1 MLRGLCVLLLAPWAA
16 LCAVRVVGTGE
27 VCMMCLS
34 GPPGPALLMK
44 YFREKK
50 GRTVSGVG
58 KGEGTKVGEGRDKKG
73 GKGRSGR
80 KRERGVFTQ
89 LTIGNKAIH
98 CVKNIEKNP
107 LVICRNIICVTG
119 FVKIA
124 HEPIAIYLEVSNAY
138 CNPAYNF
145 ISKVLKR
152 QESMKYEMLN

>member
-1 MLRGLCVLLLAPWAA
+1 MG
-16 LCAVRVVGTGE
+16 VVGTGE

-73 GKGRSGR
+73 GKSRSGR

-89 LTIGNKAIH
+89 LTIGNKAIY
-98 CVKNIEKNP
+98 CVKNIEKNS
-107 LVICRNIICVTG
+107 LVICRNIILCHWIG
-119 FVKIA
+119 KDC
-124 HEPIAIYLEVSNAY
+124 S
-138 CNPAYNF
+138 
-145 ISKVLKR
+145 
-152 QESMKYEMLN
+152 